1 VIALDCPLHQVVD
14 ESHLLAAGSTASCLG
29 SLMHV
34 RAPRIWL
41 VSGTPFSTT
50 MSQLGNQA
58 DLLGMGPSLHAISR
72 SWITNEALVDWLRQR
87 MIRHTKNM
95 RIGGEVALALPDA
108 DCRTRWL
115 VMSEDER
122 LLYGVHECTA
132 GHGLSMQ
139 DHSRF
144 RAASHLY
151 DPLVVCGEAHDVKHG
166 EGRTQGGS
174 RERYTLHRPAT
185 TGSFA
190 AAAAAFLR
198 THEAVR
204 VNAKT
209 GKRVVSVAQAAAAQA
224 QAHALAQ
231 LAQAQA
237 QAQAPAAQPATASTD
252 VLGGGGGQAS
262 GKRPAAPIAPVK
274 SAATERPRRQRS
286 EPNEVGMPDLPN
298 KKAAKQE
305 GHEEGEQNDGGRGGG
320 GGSGGGGGGGG
331 GGGSGG
337 GGGGSGGG
345 GAKEGE
351 GETRIEYFPLPSL
364 TKFAALFE
372 DLQVMAG
379 H

>member
-1 VIALDCPLHQVVD
+1 
-14 ESHLLAAGSTASCLG
+14 
-29 SLMHV
+29 MHV

-50 MSQLGNQA
+50 LSQLGNQA

-151 DPLVVCGEAHDVKHG
+151 DPLVVCGEAHDMKHG

-174 RERYTLHRPAT
+174 REKYTLHRPAT

-224 QAHALAQ
+224 QAHA